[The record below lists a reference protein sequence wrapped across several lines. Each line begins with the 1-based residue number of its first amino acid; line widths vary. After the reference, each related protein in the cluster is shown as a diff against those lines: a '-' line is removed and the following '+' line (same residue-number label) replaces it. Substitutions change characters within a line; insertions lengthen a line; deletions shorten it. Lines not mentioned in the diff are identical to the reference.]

1 MAAVFRQVFGL
12 WIAPDFSG
20 VQQGLIAPPYVNHD
34 EVNYETLLLTLN
46 DFFSCPERVRLR
58 IPNDTID
65 QVTIHFRIAGADPT
79 TAQCSDF
86 AELLLKATPGSR
98 STIPVR
104 QHWQS
109 LHYLK
114 DRKHAP
120 PPALLMFVVEG
131 TFEAVMIWFGQAWL
145 RLGIRAG
152 DMTVMLDPNGPKDS
166 DYEGRLPLV
175 LRSAFEEAFGVP
187 YVEPCQLTKLAS
199 SAPPAWVVE
208 AAAAWQR

>member
-1 MAAVFRQVFGL
+1 MAVFRQVVGL

-20 VQQGLIAPPYVNHD
+20 VQQGRMPPPYVNHD
-34 EVNYETLLLTLN
+34 EVDYESLLVALT
-46 DFFSCPERVRLR
+46 DFFACPERVRIR

-65 QVTIHFRIAGADPT
+65 QVTIHFRMAGADPT
-79 TAQCSDF
+79 AAECADF
-86 AELLLKATPGSR
+86 ADLLLKATPGSR

-104 QHWQS
+104 PQWQG

-114 DRKHAP
+114 DRTHAP
-120 PPALLMFVVEG
+120 PPILLMFVVEG
-131 TFEAVMIWFGQAWL
+131 SFESVMIWFGQACL

-152 DMTVMLDPNGPKDS
+152 DMMVMLDPKGPKET
-166 DYEGRLPLV
+166 DYEGRLPLA
-175 LRSAFEEAFGVP
+175 LRQAFEELFGVP
-187 YVEPCQLTKLAS
+187 YIEPCQLTKLAS